1 MKTNSLI
8 QPMIIFR
15 HVSVLLLLAV
25 LSFQSNAQTWS
36 SLGTGVPDWTYS
48 VGTFNGELYAGT
60 ATGILKFNGASW
72 EVVGEGLLGE
82 VDAIAVY
89 NGELIAAGKFV
100 MAGTKVVNFIARWNG
115 TTWKE
120 MAGGMDNTVTSL
132 VVYNGKLIAGG
143 YFTHAE
149 VSAKYIA
156 QWDGSH
162 WTALGSGMG
171 GTEGQVM
178 ALAVYGNDLVATGF
192 FTKAGGVAAKY
203 IAKWNGTTW
212 SPIGTGLGYIGYSL
226 TAYNGN
232 LVAGGL
238 FYSAGGVSVNKIA
251 MWNGSTW
258 SALGNGL
265 DGGVY
270 GYVMALTTYGG
281 DLIAG
286 GIYTTADNQPAAN
299 IAKWDGTVWTPLA
312 TYMGSGGTVQA
323 VFGLTNYAG
332 SIVAGGIFYSVDG
345 TGANNVAAVTYTP
358 SGNFI
363 QTSAISPN
371 MLCSGQSVTVGYTVV
386 GNFNPGNVFTAE
398 LSDVNGSFAAPVS
411 IGTKNSILSGNI
423 NAMIPANTITGMKYR
438 IRVIS
443 SNPSAIG
450 TDNGTDLTIG
460 APISA
465 DGPLTFCSG
474 SSVKLSV
481 ITPAIAYQWKK
492 DGVIISGKTAQTYKA
507 SDAGNYSCDVT
518 NSCGVVASNVI
529 SVATTPKPTS
539 SITVGTCS
547 GGTVL
552 LTSVSNPSTGVTYKW
567 TLNGSNITGATN
579 ATYAATISGSYKCK
593 VTIIATGCVKNSKAA
608 NVTINCKLTGDAMS
622 DAFNVYPNPST
633 SYFMISYHGAVSDQN
648 RIEVY
653 DITGRLVESILPT
666 EQTTR
671 VGESYH
677 SGIYFVKL
685 TVNGKEEK
693 IIKIIK
699 E

>member
-1 MKTNSLI
+1 MKTKTFI
-8 QPMIIFR
+8 
-15 HVSVLLLLAV
+15 
-25 LSFQSNAQTWS
+25 QSNNILRHMGVFLLFCIVSSQAAAQTWS
-36 SLGTGVPDWTYS
+36 SLGVGVPDWTYS
-48 VGTFNGELYAGT
+48 VGTFNGDLYAGT
-60 ATGILKFNGASW
+60 ANGILKFNGGSW
-72 EVVGEGLLGE
+72 DVVGEGLQGE

-132 VVYNGKLIAGG
+132 AVYNGKLFAGG

-149 VSAKYIA
+149 VSTKYIA

-162 WTALGSGMG
+162 WTAVGSGMG
-171 GTEGQVM
+171 GSQGQVM
-178 ALAVYGNDLVATGF
+178 ALAVYGNELVATGF

-212 SPIGTGLGYIGYSL
+212 SPVGTGLGYIGYSL

-232 LVAGGL
+232 LVAGGY

-251 MWNGSTW
+251 MWDGSTW

-270 GYVMALTTYGG
+270 GYVFALTTYGN

-286 GIYTTADNQPAAN
+286 GIYTTADYQPAAN
-299 IAKWDGTVWTPLA
+299 IAKWDGTAWTPLA
-312 TYMGSGGTVQA
+312 TYMGGGGTVQA

-332 SIVAGGIFYSVDG
+332 SVVAGGIFNSIEG

-363 QTSAISPN
+363 QASAISPN
-371 MLCSGQSVTVGYTVV
+371 ILCSGQTVTVSYSVV

-398 LSDVNGSFAAPVS
+398 LSDVNGSFDIPVP
-411 IGTKNSILSGNI
+411 IGTKNSVLSGNI
-423 NAMIPANTITGMKYR
+423 NATIPANANTGSKYR
-438 IRVIS
+438 IRVVS
-443 SNPSAIG
+443 SNPVAIG

-460 APISA
+460 TPITA

-507 SDAGNYSCDVT
+507 SEPGNYSCDVT
-518 NSCGVVASNVI
+518 NNCGVVSSNILVV
-529 SVATTPKPTS
+529 STTPKPTS
-539 SITVGTCS
+539 SISVGSCS
-547 GGTVL
+547 GGTVIL
-552 LTSVSNPSTGVTYKW
+552 ISVSNPSTGVNYKW
-567 TLNGSNITGATN
+567 TLNGSNIAGATN
-579 ATYAATISGSYKCK
+579 STYAATQSGSYKCK
-593 VTIIATGCVKNSKAA
+593 VTIVATGCVKNSKAA
-608 NVTINCKLTGDAMS
+608 DVTINCKQTNGKAPVTFD
-622 DAFNVYPNPST
+622 VYPNPSST
-633 SYFMISYHGAVSDQN
+633 YFTMSYYGFTGDQS
-648 RIEVY
+648 RIDVY
-653 DITGRLVESILPT
+653 DITGRLVESILPN

-671 VGESYH
+671 VGASYQA
-677 SGIYFVKL
+677 GLYFLKL

-693 IIKIIK
+693 IIKLLK